1 MIATVKTRF
10 RPYFKIGSISSNTEK
25 KMVWNQ
31 ENPLIQLKAKTSNGW
46 GNVEQVDLQLQQNQV
61 KLLLQPSKGS
71 GLRAT
76 KLAQPTTK
84 MHHLWLFKAHSN
96 ITKHRTNG
104 WYFFWK
110 SFYIYKIY
118 ILKRLSS
125 YEHCCNVISSLQIPD
140 QPMVDP
146 KDIHKCI

>member
-1 MIATVKTRF
+1 MK
-10 RPYFKIGSISSNTEK
+10 P
-25 KMVWNQ
+25 W

-84 MHHLWLFKAHSN
+84 MHHL
-96 ITKHRTNG
+96 
-104 WYFFWK
+104 
-110 SFYIYKIY
+110 
-118 ILKRLSS
+118 
-125 YEHCCNVISSLQIPD
+125 
-140 QPMVDP
+140 
-146 KDIHKCI
+146 

>member
-104 WYFFWK
+104 WYYVWR
-110 SFYIYKIY
+110 SFYIFKIC
-118 ILKRLSS
+118 IVKSLSLF
-125 YEHCCNVISSLQIPD
+125 EHCCCGISSSQMP
-140 QPMVDP
+140 
-146 KDIHKCI
+146 

>member
-1 MIATVKTRF
+1 MTDLIIVESFQTFSLFHIHSKLKPIF
-10 RPYFKIGSISSNTEK
+10 RPYFQIGSILCNTEK
-25 KMVWNQ
+25 KMVWKQ

-104 WYFFWK
+104 WYFFWS
-110 SFYIYKIY
+110 SFCIPKI
-118 ILKRLSS
+118 
-125 YEHCCNVISSLQIPD
+125 Q
-140 QPMVDP
+140 
-146 KDIHKCI
+146 

>member
-1 MIATVKTRF
+1 MQHWK
-10 RPYFKIGSISSNTEK
+10 
-25 KMVWNQ
+25 
-31 ENPLIQLKAKTSNGW
+31 ENGLKPGKPLIQLKAKTSNGW

-96 ITKHRTNG
+96 ITKQRTNG
-104 WYFFWK
+104 WYFFWR
-110 SFYIYKIY
+110 SFYIFKIW
-118 ILKRLSS
+118 IIKRLSS
-125 YEHCCNVISSLQIPD
+125 HSLYSYCRYWRGTVVCTAARFVTVMRATRRIVQASWMTAPLR
-140 QPMVDP
+140 MGR
-146 KDIHKCI
+146 